1 MVNFN
6 FLEKGLR
13 LVSPPHLCMIFQEK
27 CFSCYILI
35 TDQISLSDCL
45 YFSRYW
51 TICQCIL
58 QLFINQAVGLIFLV
72 KPLWY
77 LINKSRQK
85 LKYLENEKSFLGEM
99 KSNFHHFQTDFR
111 CQKVFQTWEC
121 LFKAINQCQ
130 LLCRAF
136 VKPN

>member
-13 LVSPPHLCMIFQEK
+13 LVSPPHLCMFFQEK

-35 TDQISLSDCL
+35 TDQISFSDCL
-45 YFSRYW
+45 YISRYW
-51 TICQCIL
+51 TICIL
-58 QLFINQAVGLIFLV
+58 QLFVNQAVGLIFLV
-72 KPLWY
+72 KPFWY
-77 LINKSRQK
+77 LTNKSRQK
-85 LKYLENEKSFLGEM
+85 LKGEM
-99 KSNFHHFQTDFR
+99 KINFHHFQTDFR
-111 CQKVFQTWEC
+111 CQKVSQTWEC